1 MFLNVVFL
9 AGGIGVGYLIRGEID
24 RRKSKKAWSVA
35 LDEGLKIAE
44 KLVNDISAVKKD
56 EDTEG
61 DTAIDLDSISN
72 LFDIADP
79 KNESNSTDETI
90 QL

>member
-1 MFLNVVFL
+1 MVLNVVFL
-9 AGGIGVGYLIRGEID
+9 AGGICIGYLIRGEID

-44 KLVNDISAVKKD
+44 KLVNDISAVKKEEDD
-56 EDTEG
+56 EDDKE
-61 DTAIDLDSISN
+61 INIDSISD
-72 LFDIADP
+72 LFNIADS

>member
-1 MFLNVVFL
+1 MILNVVFL
-9 AGGIGVGYLIRGEID
+9 AGGICVGYLIRGEID

-56 EDTEG
+56 TDEENDDE
-61 DTAIDLDSISN
+61 INIDSIGN
-72 LFDIADP
+72 LFDIEDI
-79 KNESNSTDETI
+79 KKESNSTDETI

>member
-1 MFLNVVFL
+1 MVLNIVFL
-9 AGGIGVGYLIRGEID
+9 AGGVCVGYLLRGEID

-56 EDTEG
+56 EEDEDEKVIDIESIG
-61 DTAIDLDSISN
+61 D
-72 LFDIADP
+72 LFNIEET
-79 KNESNSTDETI
+79 KTESNSTDETI